1 MITRSND
8 VAGRPGSMQ
17 SRVVLVLVVSAAV
30 AVYACNSGPTP
41 PNPPPEG
48 TGPQPPGPQPPGGGT
63 PNTPGPGGT
72 GNRVTPGVTTLCKH
86 GPGGRF
92 LVSVGVT
99 GANPTTK
106 AVTVDDGQ
114 CVDVANVNPASKDD
128 VIVAIAENAVAFAA
142 IDRIVMQHGDD
153 EARTMTQTSTV
164 SFEGSHGAI
173 ITYLNNAVVTLC
185 KVGLTG
191 TFQYQVGPA
200 DRLHDL
206 SLAGGQCSTLA
217 SIPPAA
223 RADDVIVTIREN
235 ASASYRLDRV
245 TMLLGDADPATP
257 RTLTGSSNISFEGV
271 HGGVITFFNVAP

>member
-17 SRVVLVLVVSAAV
+17 SRVVLMFVVSAAV

-41 PNPPPEG
+41 PTPPPE
-48 TGPQPPGPQPPGGGT
+48 PGPTTPTPPPPNGGT

-72 GNRVTPGVTTLCKH
+72 GARPGVTTLCKV

-92 LVSVGVT
+92 QVSVGVT

-114 CVDVANVNPASKDD
+114 CVDVANVDPASKDD
-128 VIVAIAENAVAFAA
+128 VIVAIAENAVLFAA
-142 IDRIVMQHGDD
+142 LDHIVFQHG
-153 EARTMTQTSTV
+153 EAEAKTMTQTSAV
-164 SFEGSHGAI
+164 SFEGSHGAVV
-173 ITYLNNAVVTLC
+173 TYYNNAAVTLC
-185 KVGLTG
+185 KVGVTG
-191 TFQYQVGPA
+191 TFQYQVTSA
-200 DRLHDL
+200 DAFHDL
-206 SLAGGQCSTLA
+206 SLAGGQCTTIA

-235 ASASYRLDRV
+235 ASASYRLDRI
-245 TMLLGDADPATP
+245 TMVIGDGDPNTP
-257 RTLTGSSNISFEGV
+257 RTLTGTSSLSFEGV

>member
-1 MITRSND
+1 MNTRSND
-8 VAGRPGSMQ
+8 VVGRPGSMQ
-17 SRVVLVLVVSAAV
+17 SRVVLALVVSVAV

-41 PNPPPEG
+41 P
-48 TGPQPPGPQPPGGGT
+48 TTPQPPTGGGT

-72 GNRVTPGVTTLCKH
+72 SNSVRPGVTTLCKH

-92 LVSVGVT
+92 QVTVGAA

-114 CVDVANVNPASKDD
+114 CVDVANVDPASKDD

-142 IDRIVMQHGDD
+142 IDRIVMEHGND
-153 EARTMTQTSTV
+153 EARTVTQTSTV

-191 TFQYQVGPA
+191 TFQYQIGPA
-200 DRLHDL
+200 DAFHPL
-206 SLAGGQCSTLA
+206 SLNGGQCSTIA

-223 RADDVIVTIREN
+223 MADDVIVTVREN
-235 ASASYRLDRV
+235 ASSTYRLDRV
-245 TMLLGDADPATP
+245 TMVIGDADPSAP
-257 RTLTGSSNISFEGV
+257 RTLTGSSNVSFEGV
-271 HGGVITFFNVAP
+271 HGGVVTFFNVAP